1 MAGPPPATVAV
12 ARADLAGAVNRPPR
26 TLRLAALLR
35 ANGYR
40 EQWRMPVA
48 GAMTVGWYQESTGG
62 LVALGTRSVAVP
74 GDPAV
79 TVRLTRAGRRLLR
92 AGRRLPLSVR
102 GTLSPNGRPVLHATG
117 HPITVR

>member
-1 MAGPPPATVAV
+1 M
-12 ARADLAGAVNRPPR
+12 
-26 TLRLAALLR
+26 
-35 ANGYR
+35 
-40 EQWRMPVA
+40 QWRMPVA